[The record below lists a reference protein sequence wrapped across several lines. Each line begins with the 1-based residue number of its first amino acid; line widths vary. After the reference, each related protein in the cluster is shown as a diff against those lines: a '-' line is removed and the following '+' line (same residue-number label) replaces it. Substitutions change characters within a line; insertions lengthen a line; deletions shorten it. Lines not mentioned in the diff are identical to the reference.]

1 MAGLPGVVAA
11 VVADRPGFVRAV
23 LAVDAVPALGAVVS
37 AVGTAT
43 RLRLIRARL
52 GGVVVAPA
60 VVGALGGTGGSDVVR
75 ALGHG
80 RPPGGFGPVGRPA
93 GDDRAHELLRLP
105 ALGDAV
111 LFVQSAVVVPS
122 AGVPLTAVPVTAV
135 HVTTVPVTT
144 VHVTTVPV
152 TTVHVTTARVT
163 TAPAD
168 SIRVAVAG
176 GIRFGATAG
185 PVCCTTGVGLG
196 FIASVVTIRGA
207 VLDRPRWTA
216 GVAGLPAAAAG
227 TIGVRFVAGG
237 ALGSGLPVSGL
248 LADGP
253 ALAVAAGGLDADGD
267 LVVVAVLVVRPVGP
281 VRGVVAVFVVRPV
294 GAVVMRRP

>member
-93 GDDRAHELLRLP
+93 GDDRAHELLQLP

-135 HVTTVPVTT
+135 P
-144 VHVTTVPV
+144 
-152 TTVHVTTARVT
+152 VTTARVT

-207 VLDRPRWTA
+207 ALDRPRWTA